1 MRAAAALFFL
11 VLVAAGCGSSTSHA
25 RAATPARMAMTPA
38 CRVKIERAQT
48 RLDRDLASV
57 RSAASRP
64 SRDKLK
70 GNAAVNEALDRFLL
84 DLARAPLDLK
94 VKNRMIDHAAAAV
107 VATCEQCFQALEASR
122 PIPAIAHEGSA
133 GACG

>member
-1 MRAAAALFFL
+1 MRVAALVLLAVLAAA
-11 VLVAAGCGSSTSHA
+11 CGSSTSGEQ
-25 RAATPARMAMTPA
+25 AAGPSPMAMTPA
-38 CRVKIERAQT
+38 CHVKIERAQA

-57 RSAASRP
+57 RTAASRP

-70 GNAAVNEALDRFLL
+70 GNAAVNAALDRFLL

-107 VATCEQCFQALEASR
+107 VASCEQCFQALEASR
-122 PIPAIAHEGSA
+122 PIPAIAHEGA
-133 GACG
+133 GGTCG

>member
-1 MRAAAALFFL
+1 
-11 VLVAAGCGSSTSHA
+11 
-25 RAATPARMAMTPA
+25 MAMTPA
-38 CRVKIERAQT
+38 CRTKIERAQT

-57 RSAASRP
+57 RTAAARP

-70 GNAAVNEALDRFLL
+70 GNPAVNAALDRFLL
-84 DLARAPLDLK
+84 DLARAPLNLK

-122 PIPAIAHEGSA
+122 PIPAIAHGGSA